1 MTTFRQ
7 LLEQFD
13 ESAKTLTA
21 KGRRFE
27 DFCEAFFKL
36 GQAAGYDFD
45 EVWSWP
51 DWPGREGR
59 GDTGIDLV
67 ARERGSGDLVAVQC
81 KFYSPQATLSWANA
95 STFVGMLGEPQFSSG
110 LIVSTAGSESANLH
124 SNIQRNAKPIR
135 VWRVEDFEDSAV
147 DWNLFRIDRPAQLAL
162 REPKHLYPHQKKAIA
177 DVTNGFANHPRG
189 QMIMACGSGKT
200 MTALTIAEQLA
211 GAGGSVLFLV
221 PSINLLSQSVK
232 AWAGDATVR
241 LASFAVCSD
250 VHAGRRGRDEDMS
263 PNDLAFPASTDAS
276 ALLQRVRERA
286 GPEAMTVVFSTYQSL
301 DVITAAQE
309 QGLADFDLV
318 ICDEAHRTTGAFK
331 DAGDQSAFVKVH
343 DDAYVRAR
351 RRLYMTATP
360 RVYGDQTKAK
370 AAEHDVVLA
379 SMDDEATYGPV
390 FHELG
395 FGAAVAQNLLA
406 DYRVI
411 ILAVNED
418 AVSGAFQR
426 QFVNNDSGLALNDA
440 ARIVGCWH
448 ALSKRGPQFAGDQ
461 VAMRRAVAFSSTIE
475 ASKTFAKVFPQIAN
489 AALEVRRD
497 ANAVRIEAD
506 HVDGTNNV
514 KVRSE
519 ALAWLEEPPG
529 QGVCRVLSNAKC
541 LTEGVDVPA
550 LDAVLFLQPRRS
562 IVDVVQAVGRV
573 MRRAPGKDYGYVVLP
588 VAVPSGVSPEVALR
602 DNKAYQVVW
611 QVLQALRS
619 HDERLAAEINKI
631 DINGAS
637 QMVQVIGVGLAGGDD
652 PADPGIGTEGVPL
665 ATTQLSLPD
674 LGEWRDALYARIVE
688 RVGDRRYMEHWADD
702 ISRIASA
709 QQARIRGLLDHPD
722 QNPRAV
728 ARFGEF
734 LAALQRNLNDGVT
747 RDDAI
752 AMLSQHLI
760 TRPVFE
766 ALFGDGQFSG
776 QNPVSR
782 VMQGMLDELDVG
794 GLDAETATLEGFY
807 EHIRTLIGGIDTAEG
822 RQQVITGLYGQFFKK
837 ALPDAVEALGIVY
850 TPIEIVDFINRSVND
865 LLTLHFDGATLSDEG
880 VHVLDPFAGAGT
892 FLARLFETGLI
903 TPEALERKYLSE
915 LHANEIMLLA
925 YYIAAMNIETAY
937 QSQRPAGPY
946 RPFEGIVLA
955 DTFQMSEAGDPMDT
969 VFFPRNNDRAD
980 RQKGLDIRV
989 LIGNP
994 PYSIGQHSQNDDNAN
1009 MSYPTLDESIR
1020 GTYAARSSATNKK
1033 SMYDSYVRAIRW
1045 ASNRLAQSPAGGVI
1059 GFVTNGGWLDS
1070 NTAAGIRDTLTR
1082 EFHHIYVYNLR
1093 GNQRTSGE
1101 QSRREGGKV
1110 FDSGSRATVAIM
1122 LLVKQPGQVHVDG
1135 GTISYHDIGDYL
1147 SRDEKLAAVAAASIR
1162 DLPWQ
1167 HITPNEHH
1175 DWLNQRDHRY
1185 DLLIPLAG
1193 EPGAIFQTVSFGLVT
1208 NRDAWVYNSSEP
1220 ALRHNVGDMIAF
1232 YNEQVQAFAAA
1243 AQGNGSRKKRAADA
1257 EAFADKDPTRVSWN
1271 HDDYN
1276 RMANGQLYELRDEVV
1291 RRSLYRPFFKQSVAF
1306 DRTLNWSTYR
1316 LPSLY
1321 PTPDSEN
1328 VGICIVGNGS
1338 KSPFGVTATDLI
1350 PCLHLIGSD
1359 VTGYYARWRYENG
1372 PATPTLPGMPS
1383 SGRASNLNPQALAR
1397 FRATLGDD
1405 LSDDDVFFYVYGIL
1419 HAPEFRSTFEFS
1431 LKKEKPRVPLVASR
1445 AIFDALATAGRELC
1459 DLHVGYETVEPYP
1472 LTEEWTAG
1480 PGPETNPDLLLVGD
1494 RKMSYAKASVP
1505 GTGHGKRDLDRSRL
1519 RYSDYLTLSGIPP
1532 EAHDYVLGT
1541 RSGIDWIID
1550 RYYIKTDKA
1559 SGIVNDPNQ
1568 WGLERGEPRYIVD
1581 LIKRVVTVSVRTVEI
1596 VAGLPSLEETIARL
1610 GDDGIGAR
1618 DDPSQPPPND
1628 PIS

>member
-27 DFCEAFFKL
+27 EFCEAFFKL

-45 EVWSWP
+45 EVWAWS
-51 DWPGREGR
+51 DWPGRDGR

-67 ARERGSGDLVAVQC
+67 ARERGSGDLVAIQC
-81 KFYSPQATLSWANA
+81 KFYSPHATLSWANA

-124 SNIQRNAKPIR
+124 ENIQRNAKPIR
-135 VWRVEDFEDSAV
+135 VWRVEDFEGSAV
-147 DWNLFRIDRPAQLAL
+147 DWDQFRIDRPAQLAL
-162 REPKHLYPHQKKAIA
+162 RAPKRLHPHQERALA
-177 DVTNGFANHPRG
+177 DVAREFGDHPRG
-189 QMIMACGSGKT
+189 QMVMACGSGKT
-200 MTALTIAEQLA
+200 FTALSIAEQLV
-211 GAGGSVLFLV
+211 GAGGAVLFLV
-221 PSINLLSQSVK
+221 PSINLLSQAVK
-232 AWAGDATVR
+232 AWASDATVR

-426 QFVNNDSGLALNDA
+426 QFVNNGSGLALNDA

-461 VAMRRAVAFSSTIE
+461 IAMRRAVAFSSTIE

-506 HVDGTNNV
+506 HVDGTDNV

-631 DINGAS
+631 DINGTS

-652 PADPGIGTEGVPL
+652 SADPGIATEGVPL
-665 ATTQLSLPD
+665 ATQLSLPD

-709 QQARIRGLLDHPD
+709 QQARIRGLLDHPG
-722 QNPRAV
+722 QNPQAV

-734 LAALQRNLNDGVT
+734 LTALQRNLNDGVT

-880 VHVLDPFAGAGT
+880 VHVLDPFVGAGT

-903 TPEALERKYLSE
+903 TPEALDRKYLSE

-937 QSQRPAGPY
+937 QRQRPAGPY

-969 VFFPRNNDRAD
+969 AFFPRNNDRAD
-980 RQKGLDIRV
+980 RQRGLDIRV
-989 LIGNP
+989 IVGNP
-994 PYSIGQHSQNDDNAN
+994 PYSAGQKSQNDDNQN
-1009 MSYPTLDESIR
+1009 MSYPTLDASIAN
-1020 GTYAARSSATNKK
+1020 TYAMRSSAGLKK
-1033 SMYDSYVRAIRW
+1033 SLYDSYVRAIRW
-1045 ASNRLAQSPAGGVI
+1045 ASNRLADSPAGGVI
-1059 GFVTNGGWLDS
+1059 GYVTNGGWLDG
-1070 NTAAGIRDTLTR
+1070 NAAAGIRDTLTR
-1082 EFHHIYVYNLR
+1082 EFHHTYVYNLR

-1110 FDSGSRATVAIM
+1110 FGSGSRATVAIM
-1122 LLVKQPGQVHVDG
+1122 LLVKQPGPVPAGG

-1147 SRDEKLAAVAAASIR
+1147 SRDEKLAAVAAASI
-1162 DLPWQ
+1162 DGLPWQ
-1167 HITPNEHH
+1167 RITPNEHH

-1185 DLLIPLAG
+1185 DRLIPLAG
-1193 EPGAIFQTVSFGLVT
+1193 SSGAIFHTDSLGLAT
-1208 NRDAWVYNSSEP
+1208 SRDVWVYNSSEA
-1220 ALRHNVGDMIAF
+1220 ALRQNVESMLEFYNGQVDAFVAASPVQSEPKAQRIEEARRFVTKDPSRFSWDYAAFSRVAGNEHIAF
-1232 YNEQVQAFAAA
+1232 D
-1243 AQGNGSRKKRAADA
+1243 AD
-1257 EAFADKDPTRVSWN
+1257 
-1271 HDDYN
+1271 
-1276 RMANGQLYELRDEVV
+1276 MLREC
-1291 RRSLYRPFFKQSVAF
+1291 LYRPFFRQAVAF
-1306 DRTLNWSTYR
+1306 AGAINARTYR
-1316 LPSLY
+1316 LPNLY
-1321 PTPDSEN
+1321 PRSDSHN
-1328 VGICIVGNGS
+1328 VGIS
-1338 KSPFGVTATDLI
+1338 AQLPGVATFSCLASASLI
-1350 PCLHLIGSD
+1350 DLHLIGD
-1359 VTGYYARWRYENG
+1359 AAYYARWRY
-1372 PATPTLPGMPS
+1372 PVTPTSPALPGFPS
-1383 SGRASNLNPQALAR
+1383 PVRISNLNPEAVAR
-1397 FRATLGDD
+1397 FRAALGTD
-1405 LSDDDVFFYVYGIL
+1405 LTDDDVFYYVYGIL
-1419 HAPEFRSTFEFS
+1419 HSPDFRIAFES
-1431 LKKEKPRVPLVASR
+1431 NLKKEKPRVPLVESR
-1445 AIFDALATAGRELC
+1445 VVFDAFAAAGRELC
-1459 DLHVGYETVEPYP
+1459 DLHVSYETVEPYP
-1472 LTEEWTAG
+1472 LTEEWAAG
-1480 PGPETNPDLLLVGD
+1480 ADPETNPDLLLVGD
-1494 RKMSYAKASVP
+1494 RKMSYTKAAVP
-1505 GTGHGKRDLDRSRL
+1505 GTGHGKRDLDRNRL
-1519 RYSDYLTLSGIPP
+1519 RYNEHLTLSGIPP
-1532 EAHDYVLGT
+1532 EAHEYVLGT

-1568 WGLERGEPRYIVD
+1568 WGLERGEPRYILD
-1581 LIKRVVTVSVRTVEI
+1581 LIKRVVAVSVRTVEI
-1596 VAGLPSLEETIARL
+1596 VAGLPSIEETIERL
-1610 GDDGIGAR
+1610 GAATEADVEG
-1618 DDPSQPPPND
+1618 S
-1628 PIS
+1628 

>member
-27 DFCEAFFKL
+27 EFCEAFFKL

-162 REPKHLYPHQKKAIA
+162 REPKHLYPHQKQAIA

-232 AWAGDATVR
+232 AWAGDATAR

-475 ASKTFAKVFPQIAN
+475 ASKTFTKAFPQIAN
-489 AALEVRRD
+489 AALEIRRD

-514 KVRSE
+514 KIRSE

-631 DINGAS
+631 DINGTS
-637 QMVQVIGVGLAGGDD
+637 QMVQVIGVGLDGGDD

-665 ATTQLSLPD
+665 AATQLSLPD

-822 RQQVITGLYGQFFKK
+822 RQRVITGLYGQFFKK

-880 VHVLDPFAGAGT
+880 VHVLDPFVGTGT
-892 FLARLFETGLI
+892 FIARLIETGLI
-903 TPEALERKYLSE
+903 TPEALERKYASE
-915 LHANEIMLLA
+915 LHANEIMLFA

-937 QSQRPAGPY
+937 QSQRPDGPY

-955 DTFQMSEAGDPMDT
+955 DTFQMSEAGDLMDT
-969 VFFPRNNDRAD
+969 AVFPRNNDRAD
-980 RQKGLDIRV
+980 RQLGLDIRV
-989 LIGNP
+989 IVANP
-994 PYSIGQHSQNDDNAN
+994 PWSAGQKSQNDDNQN
-1009 MSYPTLDESIR
+1009 MSYPTLDASIR
-1020 GTYAARSSATNKK
+1020 NTYATRGTSSNKNK
-1033 SMYDSYVRAIRW
+1033 LYDSYIRAIRW
-1045 ASNRLAQSPAGGVI
+1045 ASNRLATSPAGGVI
-1059 GFVTNGGWLDS
+1059 GFVTNGGWLDG
-1070 NTAAGIRDTLTR
+1070 NAASGVRDTLTR

-1122 LLVKQPGQVHVDG
+1122 LLVKQPGTIPVGG
-1135 GTISYHDIGDYL
+1135 GTVSYHDIGDYL
-1147 SRDEKLAAVAAASIR
+1147 SRDEKLAAVAAARI
-1162 DLPWQ
+1162 DGLPWQ
-1167 HITPNEHH
+1167 RIAADDHH
-1175 DWLNQRDHRY
+1175 DWLNQRDRRY
-1185 DLLIPLAG
+1185 DRLIPLAG
-1193 EPGAIFQTVSFGLVT
+1193 DSGAIFHTVSNGLNT
-1208 NRDAWVYNSSEP
+1208 ARDAWVYNSSEA
-1220 ALRHNVGDMIAF
+1220 ALRRNVQGMIDF
-1232 YNEQVQAFAAA
+1232 YNDQMAEFEVREPSARSASAVKAFVDNDPARFSWGTSDYQRIAARTA
-1243 AQGNGSRKKRAADA
+1243 
-1257 EAFADKDPTRVSWN
+1257 
-1271 HDDYN
+1271 
-1276 RMANGQLYELRDEVV
+1276 YELRADML
-1291 RRSLYRPFFKQSVAF
+1291 RHGLYRPFFKQALAF
-1306 DRTLNWSTYR
+1306 DPTLNDGTYR
-1316 LPSLY
+1316 LPRFY
-1321 PTPDSEN
+1321 PARASEN
-1328 VGICIVGNGS
+1328 VGISVQQAGPAPFSCFASDCVPNLVLCGAGNPMS
-1338 KSPFGVTATDLI
+1338 AF
-1350 PCLHLIGSD
+1350 
-1359 VTGYYARWRYENG
+1359 ARWRYEDT
-1372 PATPTLPGMPS
+1372 PTAPTLPGTPPV
-1383 SGRASNLNPQALAR
+1383 GRVSNLNLRAVAR
-1397 FRATLGDD
+1397 FLAALGDD
-1405 LSDDDVFFYVYGIL
+1405 LTDDDVFYYVYGIL
-1419 HAPEFRSTFEFS
+1419 HAPDFRSTFES
-1431 LKKEKPRVPLVASR
+1431 NLKKEKPRVPLVESR
-1445 AIFDALATAGRELC
+1445 VVFDAFAAAGRELC
-1459 DLHVGYETVEPYP
+1459 DLHVDYETVKPYP
-1472 LTEEWTAG
+1472 LTEEWAAG
-1480 PGPETNPDLLLVGD
+1480 ADPDANPDLLLVGD
-1494 RKMSYAKASVP
+1494 RKMSYARAAVA
-1505 GTGHGKRDLDRSRL
+1505 GTGHGKRDLDRNRL
-1519 RYSDYLTLSGIPP
+1519 RYNAYLTLSGIPP

-1568 WGLERGEPRYIVD
+1568 WGLERDEPRYILD

-1596 VAGLPSLEETIARL
+1596 VAGLPSLEGTIARL
-1610 GDDGIGAR
+1610 EDATEAG
-1618 DDPSQPPPND
+1618 QETV
-1628 PIS
+1628 

>member
-27 DFCEAFFKL
+27 EFCEAFFKL

-67 ARERGSGDLVAVQC
+67 ARERGSGGLVAIQC

-135 VWRVEDFEDSAV
+135 VWRVEDFEESAV

-162 REPKHLYPHQKKAIA
+162 REPKHLYPHQKQAIA

-200 MTALTIAEQLA
+200 MTALTIAEQFV

-232 AWAGDATVR
+232 AWAGDATAR

-276 ALLQRVRERA
+276 ALLERVRERA
-286 GPEAMTVVFSTYQSL
+286 GPEAMTVVFSTYQSIE
-301 DVITAAQE
+301 VITAAQE
-309 QGLADFDLV
+309 QGLGDFDLV

-331 DAGDQSAFVKVH
+331 DAGDQSTFVKVH

-426 QFVNNDSGLALNDA
+426 QFVNNGSGLALNDA

-489 AALEVRRD
+489 AALEIRRD

-631 DINGAS
+631 DINGTS

-652 PADPGIGTEGVPL
+652 PADPGIATEGVPL

-688 RVGDRRYMEHWADD
+688 RVGDRRYMEHWAED

-709 QQARIRGLLDHPD
+709 QQARIRGLLDHPG
-722 QNPRAV
+722 QNPQAA

-734 LAALQRNLNDGVT
+734 LAALQRNLNDDVT

-776 QNPVSR
+776 QNPVSL

-903 TPEALERKYLSE
+903 TPEALDRKYLSE

-937 QSQRPAGPY
+937 QSQRPDGPY

-989 LIGNP
+989 IVGNP
-994 PYSIGQHSQNDDNAN
+994 PYSSGQRSQNDDNQN
-1009 MSYPTLDESIR
+1009 MSYPTLDASIR
-1020 GTYAARSSATNKK
+1020 STYAKRSNSTNKN
-1033 SMYDSYVRAIRW
+1033 SLYDSYVRAIRW
-1045 ASNRLAQSPAGGVI
+1045 ASNRLADSPAGGVI
-1059 GFVTNGGWLDS
+1059 GFVTNGGWLDG
-1070 NTAAGIRDTLTR
+1070 NAAAGIRDTLTR
-1082 EFHHIYVYNLR
+1082 EFHHVYVYNLR
-1093 GNQRTSGE
+1093 GNTRTSGE
-1101 QSRREGGKV
+1101 QSRREGGQT
-1110 FDSGSRATVAIM
+1110 FGSGSRATVAIM
-1122 LLVKQPGQVHVDG
+1122 LLVKQSGPVPAGG

-1147 SRDEKLAAVAAASIR
+1147 SRDEKLAAVAAASI
-1162 DLPWQ
+1162 DGLPWQ
-1167 HITPNEHH
+1167 RITPNEHH

-1185 DLLIPLAG
+1185 DRLIPLAG
-1193 EPGAIFQTVSFGLVT
+1193 EPGAIFHTASNGLKT
-1208 NRDAWVYNSSEP
+1208 NRDAWVYNSSEA
-1220 ALRHNVGDMIAF
+1220 ALRRNVGGMIDF
-1232 YNEQVQAFAAA
+1232 YNDQAAAFAADA
-1243 AQGNGSRKKRAADA
+1243 PGVRRAA
-1257 EAFADKDPTRVSWN
+1257 EAKAFVDNDPARFSWGTADYQRIAT
-1271 HDDYN
+1271 HT
-1276 RMANGQLYELRDEVV
+1276 AYELRDDMF
-1291 RRSLYRPFFKQSVAF
+1291 RLSLYRPFFRQALAF
-1306 DRTLNWSTYR
+1306 DRTLNERTYR
-1316 LPSLY
+1316 LPRLY
-1321 PTPDSEN
+1321 PTRVSEN
-1328 VGICIVGNGS
+1328 VGISIVDTGS
-1338 KSPFGVTATDLI
+1338 KSPFGVTATDTL

-1359 VTGYYARWRYENG
+1359 VTSYYARWRYEDA
-1372 PATPTLPGMPS
+1372 PVVPTLLDAAPG
-1383 SGRASNLNPQALAR
+1383 GRVSNLNPAAGAR
-1397 FRATLGDD
+1397 FQAELGTD
-1405 LSDDDVFFYVYGIL
+1405 LTDDDVFYYVYGIL
-1419 HAPEFRSTFEFS
+1419 HSPDFRSTFESS
-1431 LKKEKPRVPLVASR
+1431 LKKEKPRVPLVESR
-1445 AIFDALATAGRELC
+1445 AAFNTFAAAGRELC
-1459 DLHVGYETVEPYP
+1459 DLHVGYEAVEPYP
-1472 LTEEWTAG
+1472 LTEEWAAG
-1480 PGPETNPDLLLVGD
+1480 ADPETNPDLLLVGD
-1494 RKMSYAKASVP
+1494 RKMSYAKAAVP
-1505 GTGHGKRDLDRSRL
+1505 GTGHGKRDRDRDRL
-1519 RYSDYLTLSGIPP
+1519 RYNDYLTLSGIPP
-1532 EAHDYVLGT
+1532 EAHEYVLGT

-1568 WGLERGEPRYIVD
+1568 WGLERGNPRYILD

-1596 VAGLPSLEETIARL
+1596 VAGLPSIEETIARL
-1610 GDDGIGAR
+1610 GAATEAEAG
-1618 DDPSQPPPND
+1618 S
-1628 PIS
+1628 SY